1 MLKVFSKIILISLL
15 VFSVSCS
22 SIINGS
28 LDSVD
33 VKSTP
38 DKAIVFANGVELGPT
53 PATLRLKRG
62 EVHLIEIKMNG
73 YQTYRITTYKSI
85 TGWFWGN
92 LLCGGIVGG
101 VIDLATGNAYDVEPN
116 FISATLNKDSALNEM
131 YELENFNGIKV
142 ADEFG
147 NNFGEIKIVWE

>member
-1 MLKVFSKIILISLL
+1 MLNIFSKILLISVL

-28 LDSVD
+28 LDQVE
-33 VKSTP
+33 VKSSP
-38 DKAIVFANGVELGPT
+38 EKAVVFVNGQELGPT
-53 PATLRLKRG
+53 PATLKLKRG
-62 EVHLIEIKMNG
+62 DVHLIEIKKDG
-73 YQTYRITTYKSI
+73 YQPYRITTQNSL

-92 LLCGGIVGG
+92 LLCGGLIGMAV
-101 VIDLATGNAYDVEPN
+101 DLINGNAYDVEPK
-116 FISATLNKDSALNEM
+116 FISATLNKDSAFNEI

-147 NNFGEIKIVWE
+147 NNLGEINIVWE